1 MKNIMTSNV
10 EVVVRNLQMNLQ
22 VMMMLPCVNGATEK
36 KNEYEFKIDN
46 DFSIDENLQAFVEQI
61 EEEENETE

>member
-1 MKNIMTSNV
+1 
-10 EVVVRNLQMNLQ
+10 MNLQ